1 VTIRSS
7 FYENLRRAVVGVGL
21 IVKPAAGTALDASPS
36 ISAGTGAAST
46 SEPNGS
52 VYLRTNGDL
61 AQRISGAWV
70 TALSGGR
77 ASNLATAAMFR
88 TASPVTATGSAQNVA
103 HGLGSTPSMVW
114 VFAVSGHNGSGGA
127 GTQMPTISLGTH
139 TSTNIVVTCTAGATF
154 TACAIR

>member
-1 VTIRSS
+1 MPASAI
-7 FYENLRRAVVGVGL
+7 YENLRRALCAVG
-21 IVKPAAGTALDASPS
+21 IHIRPDASTPAS
-36 ISAGTGAAST
+36 SSPAITATTGAPSA

-52 VYLRTNGDL
+52 INLRTNGDL
-61 AQRISGAWV
+61 AQRIGGAWV

-77 ASNLATAAMFR
+77 ASNLATGAMFR

-103 HGLGSTPSMVW
+103 HGLGSTPSLVW